1 MTKSRPVTSLV
12 LLIALFCCQH
22 AAATSVL
29 PISLQRMTAVADIV
43 FHGKAVSNETRL
55 DPVSKNIATFTRF
68 EVIEVVKGTPGRTH
82 TIKQI
87 GGQIPGSNSRLII
100 YGVPQFTTGE
110 EYVVFLPKASSLG
123 FSSPLGL
130 SQGKFDIRNSGE
142 QALVHGASLGARSAE
157 AAQRPLAETPSAVV
171 IEQAQPQAGVPLA
184 NFLQDLRTML
194 AE

>member
-12 LLIALFCCQH
+12 LLIALFCCQQ

-68 EVIEVVKGTPGRTH
+68 EVIEVVKGKPGRTH
-82 TIKQI
+82 SIKQI
-87 GGQIPGSNSRLII
+87 GGRMPGSNSRLII
-100 YGVPQFTTGE
+100 HGVPQFTTGE

-142 QALVHGASLGARSAE
+142 QARVHGTGLGARSAE
-157 AAQRPLAETPSAVV
+157 AAQQPLAETPSAVV
-171 IEQAQPQAGVPLA
+171 IEQAPQQAGVPLGT
-184 NFLQDLRTML
+184 FLQDLRVML